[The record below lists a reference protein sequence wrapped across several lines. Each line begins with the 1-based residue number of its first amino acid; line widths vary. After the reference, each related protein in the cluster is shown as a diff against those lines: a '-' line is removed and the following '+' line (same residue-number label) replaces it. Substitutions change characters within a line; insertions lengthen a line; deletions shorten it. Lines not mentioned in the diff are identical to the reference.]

1 MPGILACTA
10 LLLLSASSSYPQ
22 WERVVLAW
30 TGVDDPLRPITHGS
44 PHPLQYY
51 RRPSPERDP
60 INSLNLGERVGTHQ
74 ISLQDYV
81 VQTSQ
86 RPLGEPFGRK
96 IIEIV
101 LTLRHGS
108 EMQTMEAEGSEQGD
122 SCKDVPSPSVEEP
135 RDVQWRSVVM
145 ESSPRAY
152 LELYLLI
159 NNGMFDRSQSK
170 ASVYSVEGSQI
181 LEVAA
186 YLNAQLTGNT
196 DFCEGSYWI
205 LRNDGPQ
212 RIDLS
217 AVENE
222 VKRVIPQDATL
233 IEPRCGAIDMKELEL
248 RSPVQRTNTECHAC
262 GFLGGVTVRFR
273 LDGHRAIP
281 GSSSFETY
289 QEP

>member
-1 MPGILACTA
+1 MVCELQAKRREFPQRRCNMPGILACTA

-30 TGVDDPLRPITHGS
+30 TGVDDPLRPMTHGS

-86 RPLGEPFGRK
+86 RPLGESFGRK

-152 LELYLLI
+152 LELYLL
-159 NNGMFDRSQSK
+159 SPAQ
-170 ASVYSVEGSQI
+170 ASSTQE
-181 LEVAA
+181 LPMT
-186 YLNAQLTGNT
+186 N
-196 DFCEGSYWI
+196 WI
-205 LRNDGPQ
+205 KGDCLACDVGQ
-212 RIDLS
+212 R
-217 AVENE
+217 
-222 VKRVIPQDATL
+222 
-233 IEPRCGAIDMKELEL
+233 
-248 RSPVQRTNTECHAC
+248 
-262 GFLGGVTVRFR
+262 RFR
-273 LDGHRAIP
+273 DWLAHRRGAP
-281 GSSSFETY
+281 ARAADRGELPVKS
-289 QEP
+289 